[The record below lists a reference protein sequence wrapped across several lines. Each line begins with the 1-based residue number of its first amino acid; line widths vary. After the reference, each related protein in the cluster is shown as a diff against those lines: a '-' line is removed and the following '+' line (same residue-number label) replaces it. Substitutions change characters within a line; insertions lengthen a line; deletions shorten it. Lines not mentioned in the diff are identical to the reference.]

1 MTGQNIVITGEGIIS
16 AIGIGKAA
24 VSESLH
30 ALRTGIGTMRYLHS
44 RHKEL
49 PVGEVKLSNDEMKT
63 QLGIDTG
70 KEISRTT
77 LMGMMAVGQAVE
89 EAHLTACGNLR
100 IVLISGTT
108 VAGMDITERKFAQML
123 EHGITDDSLNHHDC
137 GSCTADIASHFGL
150 FTDYTTISTACSSAA
165 NAIVLGADILKAG
178 DADIV
183 VAGGT
188 EALSAFHLN
197 GFNSLMILDHEVC
210 RPFDKTRAG
219 LNLGEGAAYV
229 VLERA
234 DEAKSRGGRI
244 DACLSGYGNAC
255 DAFHQTASSPEDT
268 GAQLAMKGALE
279 MAGLNPSDIQWVHA
293 HGTGTPD
300 NDASET
306 VAIRS
311 VFGNDLPFF
320 SSTKGFTGHTTSASG
335 SISTVISLIAMHE
348 GYVPQSLGHS
358 VSIDERLIPVDK
370 PIHTELQHVM
380 VNSFGFGGNDTSL
393 ILSNP
398 DYIVDRQAPRTHENF
413 IADAPIVEAACV
425 TNQSVD
431 ALKELKQYVKPMEA
445 RRMGKLMKSTLLTSL
460 RALEEADVS
469 MPDAIVT
476 ATSWGSM
483 EYSEQLLKQLAEG
496 DDVFKPTFFMQ
507 STHNTIGSLIAI
519 HLKCHGYNITF
530 TQGERSMEWAMY
542 QARLLL
548 RSGRC
553 KTVLVGCHDES
564 TPLFNTFLS
573 QMGKDPLP
581 PVNSVAVVLRL
592 KNILC

>member
-1 MTGQNIVITGEGIIS
+1 
-16 AIGIGKAA
+16 
-24 VSESLH
+24 
-30 ALRTGIGTMRYLHS
+30 
-44 RHKEL
+44 
-49 PVGEVKLSNDEMKT
+49 
-63 QLGIDTG
+63 
-70 KEISRTT
+70 
-77 LMGMMAVGQAVE
+77 
-89 EAHLTACGNLR
+89 
-100 IVLISGTT
+100 
-108 VAGMDITERKFAQML
+108 
-123 EHGITDDSLNHHDC
+123 
-137 GSCTADIASHFGL
+137 
-150 FTDYTTISTACSSAA
+150 
-165 NAIVLGADILKAG
+165 
-178 DADIV
+178 
-183 VAGGT
+183 
-188 EALSAFHLN
+188 
-197 GFNSLMILDHEVC
+197 
-210 RPFDKTRAG
+210 
-219 LNLGEGAAYV
+219 
-229 VLERA
+229 
-234 DEAKSRGGRI
+234 
-244 DACLSGYGNAC
+244 
-255 DAFHQTASSPEDT
+255 
-268 GAQLAMKGALE
+268 
-279 MAGLNPSDIQWVHA
+279 
-293 HGTGTPD
+293 
-300 NDASET
+300 
-306 VAIRS
+306 
-311 VFGNDLPFF
+311 
-320 SSTKGFTGHTTSASG
+320 
-335 SISTVISLIAMHE
+335 
-348 GYVPQSLGHS
+348 
-358 VSIDERLIPVDK
+358 
-370 PIHTELQHVM
+370 M

-398 DYIVDRQAPRTHENF
+398 DYVVDRQAPRTHENF

-483 EYSEQLLKQLAEG
+483 EYSEQLLNQLAEG